1 VQANPGRGPRNLEY
15 VCLDN
20 LEDLVFIMDGSRRYV
35 AIWGHLMQDLGMTP
49 ATCLGKTIE
58 EVLGEGETVAHVEYQ
73 RRAVTGESQRYE
85 VRERHEDG
93 TERWFQTRLKPI
105 SSGGDHID
113 YVLGVTS
120 ETTEL
125 HARELQLEKTMHGII
140 RTLGRVVEARD
151 PYTAGHE
158 EGVAM
163 LAVLLGEEMR
173 LPAEE
178 IEIIH
183 TAGLVHDIGKLHI
196 PAEILN
202 KPHRLSENE
211 YGIVQAHAEQ
221 GYEILKQIDFGAPIA
236 EITLQHHERQDGSGY
251 PRGLAGDDIL
261 LAARILAVADV
272 LEAVASPRP
281 YRPALGME
289 VAVAEIA
296 DHPEAFDAT
305 VSEAC
310 MRLWKRGRL
319 SLTLPA
325 AELQEDMPE
334 RL

>member
-1 VQANPGRGPRNLEY
+1 
-15 VCLDN
+15 
-20 LEDLVFIMDGSRRYV
+20 
-35 AIWGHLMQDLGMTP
+35 
-49 ATCLGKTIE
+49 
-58 EVLGEGETVAHVEYQ
+58 
-73 RRAVTGESQRYE
+73 VTGESPRYE

-163 LAVLLGEEMR
+163 LAVLLAEEMH
-173 LPAEE
+173 LPADE
-178 IEIIH
+178 INTIH
-183 TAGLVHDIGKLHI
+183 TAGLVHDIGKLHV
-196 PAEILN
+196 PAEILS
-202 KPHRLSENE
+202 KPYKLSENE
-211 YGIVQAHAEQ
+211 YSIVQAHAEQ
-221 GYEILKQIDFGAPIA
+221 GYDILKQIDFGAPIA

-251 PRGLAGDDIL
+251 PKGLAGDDIL

-296 DHPEAFDAT
+296 DHPEAFDPA
-305 VSEAC
+305 VSDAC
-310 MRLWKRGRL
+310 MRLWKRGKL
-319 SLTLPA
+319 AFSLPA
-325 AELQEDMPE
+325 TELQEDMPE